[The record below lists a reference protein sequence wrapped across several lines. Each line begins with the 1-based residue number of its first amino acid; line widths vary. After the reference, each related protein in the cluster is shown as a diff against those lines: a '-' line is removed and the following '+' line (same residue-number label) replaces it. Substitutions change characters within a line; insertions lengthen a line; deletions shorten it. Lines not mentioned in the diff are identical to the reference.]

1 MQLILDIKICVE
13 GIEGGDHV
21 RCSSMEF
28 ADYIGMGR
36 GWMYG
41 KNYE

>member
-1 MQLILDIKICVE
+1 MQWIPDIKICVE

-21 RCSSMEF
+21 HCSSMESS
-28 ADYIGMGR
+28 DYIGMDR

-41 KNYE
+41 QNYE